1 MSTTTALTVA
11 PTPTPD
17 SVGVILQQ
25 TLIDLL
31 DLALQAKQAHWN
43 VTGPRFLPLHQQ
55 LDTLAD
61 VVREHAD
68 SIAERAAAIGTP
80 PDARATTIA
89 ATSRLPQLDTGAL
102 PDDTAI
108 NKIGDLLTTTAAGIR
123 HAIEATTDDPITQDL
138 LITTG
143 HTIEHQTWLL
153 RSQR

>member
-1 MSTTTALTVA
+1 MSTTTAPTVA

-17 SVGVILQQ
+17 SAGVILQQ
-25 TLIDLL
+25 TLSDLL
-31 DLALQAKQAHWN
+31 DLAFQAKQAHWN

-61 VVREHAD
+61 TACEHAD
-68 SIAERAAAIGTP
+68 SIAERVAAIGTP

-102 PDDTAI
+102 PDGTVID
-108 NKIGDLLTTTAAGIR
+108 KIGDLLTTTAAGIR
-123 HAIEATTDDPITQDL
+123 HAIEATADDSITQDL

-143 HTIEHQTWLL
+143 HAIEHQAWLL